1 MHHFFTHMAGMD
13 FSWKGVIGPGLAI
26 NHGWEVIGADVVIGM
41 NATIFHGVT
50 LGRRRVY
57 SKENDGR
64 YVELF
69 PTLENDVWIGP
80 NAMIFGNV
88 TIGEG
93 AKVGPGAYVAFD
105 VDPFCLVLSEIL
117 VR

>member
-1 MHHFFTHMAGMD
+1 
-13 FSWKGVIGPGLAI
+13 
-26 NHGWEVIGADVVIGM
+26 M

-105 VDPFCLVLSEIL
+105 VDPFCLVVGNPGQVVKKQVKADVHNRVCL
-117 VR
+117 